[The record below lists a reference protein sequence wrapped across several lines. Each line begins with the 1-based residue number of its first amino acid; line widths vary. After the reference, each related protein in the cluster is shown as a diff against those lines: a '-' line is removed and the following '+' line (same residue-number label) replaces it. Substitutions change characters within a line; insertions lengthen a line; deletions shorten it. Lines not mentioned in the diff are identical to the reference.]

1 MASVAILG
9 GTAFSKFSGIEWKR
23 DVYLENRYG
32 LPSMAIKQGRY
43 ADADVFF
50 LGRHGEEGQIPPHRI
65 NYRAN
70 IKALKE
76 LGVTH
81 ILAVNAVGGI
91 GANTEPGAL
100 LVPDQVIDYT
110 WGRQSTFCDGEGE
123 PLSYIDFTNPYS
135 ENLRH
140 ILIDAAIASGSA
152 VIGDGVY
159 GCTQGPRLET
169 AAEVQRCR
177 RDGCTL
183 LGMTGMP
190 EAALAREAG
199 ISYASLC
206 LVVNW
211 GAGMTNN
218 LIDMEEIRRIT
229 SDGAEKITGLLLR
242 AVESVTQ
249 M

>member
-1 MASVAILG
+1 MASVAIIG
-9 GTAFSKFSGIEWKR
+9 GTAFSQFPGVDWLA
-23 DVYLENRYG
+23 DVYAGNRYG
-32 LPSMAIKQGRY
+32 LPSMPIKQGRY
-43 ADADVFF
+43 ADSDIFF
-50 LGRHGEEGQIPPHRI
+50 LSRHGEEGQIPPHCI
-65 NYRAN
+65 NYQAN
-70 IKALKE
+70 IRALKD

-81 ILAVNAVGGI
+81 ILAINAVGGI
-91 GANTEPGAL
+91 GSNTEPGSL
-100 LVPDQVIDYT
+100 LVPDQLIDYT
-110 WGRQSTFCDGEGE
+110 WGRKSTFCDGEGE
-123 PLSYIDFTNPYS
+123 PLSYIDFTYPFS
-135 ENLRH
+135 EDLRH
-140 ILIDAAIASGSA
+140 ILIDAAVANGCA
-152 VIGDGVY
+152 VIADGVY

-183 LGMTGMP
+183 LGMTAMP
-190 EAALAREAG
+190 EAALAREVG
-199 ISYASLC
+199 IGYASLC

-229 SDGAEKITGLLLR
+229 TDGSEKVAQLLLR